1 MPSRHA
7 PAAAPVASPRST
19 SRSLPKPHVR
29 DFVADAQRLGRE
41 LSALNRGDDPVRH
54 ARSVALQA
62 LVSFWEEHR
71 AGETAPARIIPC
83 PARVEH
89 PGDEAARLAA
99 TFGRIAA
106 RLPHS
111 LSGYLLSSLY
121 ASLLPESLRAE
132 QGVFFTPPPLVT
144 RLLDLVEAAGVDW
157 STAKILDPAAGGG
170 AFLAPVAARIERSLL
185 RRGAGSADILDH
197 VTHHLFGLELDPFS
211 TWMAHVLLET
221 VLWDHCEATGRRIPG
236 PTLAGDA
243 LQVPDDWKGR
253 FDLVIGNP
261 PYGRV
266 TLRDDVRERFSRTL
280 YGHANL
286 YGLFTDLAVR
296 LTKPGGIIGY
306 VTPTSFLGGLYYK
319 RLRSFLAAAAPPVAL
334 DFVADRDNVFE
345 GVLQET
351 LLVVYAPGR
360 TDAGLQVS
368 AIRATALE
376 RDGDVVPIG
385 CYPAPARSEEPWV
398 LPRTPDTARL
408 VEVVRATPSRLSDYG
423 FKVSTGPLVWNRH
436 KSQLAEGP
444 GNGSFPLVWAESV
457 PSKGVFRFQANKR
470 NHTPFFRLLT
480 NQEHLVQR
488 RPCVLVQRTT
498 AKEQRRRLIA
508 AVLPQ
513 AFLDEHGGAVVEN
526 HLNMV
531 RSVDGESRV
540 SLEAIA
546 ALLNSRIVDQIFRCV
561 NGSVAVSAFELE
573 SLPVPGP
580 EAMRGLEALLRS
592 GGTEAEIET
601 YIVDAYGAGA

>member
-1 MPSRHA
+1 
-7 PAAAPVASPRST
+7 V
-19 SRSLPKPHVR
+19 
-29 DFVADAQRLGRE
+29 QRLGRE
-41 LSALNRGDDPVRH
+41 LSALPGGGDPICH

-71 AGETAPARIIPC
+71 AGGMAPARILPC
-83 PARVEH
+83 PVRVGH

-99 TFGRIAA
+99 AFGSIAA

-132 QGVFFTPPPLVT
+132 QGVFFTPPPLVS

-157 STAKILDPAAGGG
+157 STAKVLDPAAGGG
-170 AFLAPVAARIERSLL
+170 AFLAPVAARMEQSLL
-185 RRGAGSADILDH
+185 HRGAGSADILDH
-197 VTHHLFGLELDPFS
+197 VAHHLFGLELDPFS
-211 TWMAHVLLET
+211 TWVAHVLLET
-221 VLWDHCEATGRRIPG
+221 VLWEHCEREGRRIPG

-243 LQVPDDWKGR
+243 LQVPDDWRGR

-286 YGLFTDLAVR
+286 YGLFTDLAAR
-296 LTKPGGIIGY
+296 LAKPGGVIGY

-319 RLRSFLAAAAPPVAL
+319 KLRSFLAEAAPPVAL

-360 TDAGLQVS
+360 TDTGLQVS
-368 AIRATALE
+368 AIRATALD
-376 RDGDVVPIG
+376 RDGEVVPIG
-385 CYPAPARSEEPWV
+385 RYPAPASSEGPWV

-408 VEVVRATPSRLSDYG
+408 IEVVRATPGRLSDHG
-423 FKVSTGPLVWNRH
+423 FRVSTGPLVWNRH
-436 KSQLAEGP
+436 KPQLADGP
-444 GNGSFPLVWAESV
+444 GDGSFPLLWAESV
-457 PSKGVFRFQANKR
+457 PFRGVFRFQANKR
-470 NHTPFFRLLT
+470 NHKPFFRLLA

-531 RSVDGESRV
+531 RPAESEPRV
-540 SLEAIA
+540 GLEAIS
-546 ALLNSRIVDQIFRCV
+546 ALLNSRFVDQIFRCMS
-561 NGSVAVSAFELE
+561 GSVAVSAFELE
-573 SLPVPGP
+573 SLPVPGLD
-580 EAMRGLEALLRS
+580 AMRGLEALIRS

-601 YIVDAYGAGA
+601 CIENAYGRGA